1 MKKLALLLLS
11 ACFLLTSCDND
22 LDVLEEYTEIP
33 VIYGLIN
40 PASTTFEI
48 RVQKAFLGAGNALL
62 MAQETD
68 STYYNPSTISLYL
81 EKLQFANSTPFDVDT
96 FTVNYNSIKNEGLF
110 TDAGHYVFQLTNTRL
125 NSNFIYRL
133 RFVNNVTGK
142 NVTGITRIIE
152 PLYQK
157 TLTATT
163 RVNLADDD
171 PYTIRFNSS
180 KNGKVYGLIMRIR
193 YSETKKL
200 TQAIVTKYLDFPLD
214 YVTSRTLTG
223 GEDMEFLINGKSV
236 FQFLGLKI
244 KKDTTVTRRL
254 QDFKSDFLFTA
265 ATDDFYNYIQINN
278 PNNTVNFIPDFTNLS
293 EGKGLFT
300 CRLDTLIPSISFN
313 DLTYDSLLNGTYTRH
328 IFE

>member
-133 RFVNNVTGK
+133 RFVNHLTGK
-142 NVTGITRIIE
+142 NVTGSTRIIE